1 MRPSA
6 QTAEPEGKLGEFAC
20 DVLAGLKQQPKTL
33 PCRYFYDAR
42 GSELFE
48 RITELAEY
56 YPTRAEI
63 ALLQAHADEMAALAG
78 PGCCLIEFGSGSSR
92 KTDILLRALAD
103 LAAYIP
109 IDISEAAL
117 AGAVGRLGREFPAL
131 RVWPVHAD
139 FNADLKLPAALRPAR
154 RLGFFPGST
163 IGNFEPGE
171 AIAFLRRAR
180 ALLGPNSGFII
191 GADLKKD
198 VGMLTRAYDDGEGV
212 TAAFNL
218 NLLARINRELGADF
232 DLGGFAHLAVYNEE
246 AGRIEMHL
254 RSTRAQ
260 VVAILGERFRFREG
274 ETIHTENSHKYTV
287 EEFGALAREA
297 GWEPRAVWT
306 GPERLF
312 SVHYLA
318 PGATI

>member
-1 MRPSA
+1 MRHA
-6 QTAEPEGKLGEFAC
+6 ARTAEPECRLSEFAC
-20 DVLAGLKQQPKTL
+20 DVLAGLKRQQKTL

-48 RITELAEY
+48 RITGLAAY

-63 ALLQAHADEMAALAG
+63 AILQAHAYEMAALAG

-92 KTDILLRALAD
+92 KTDILLRALPD
-103 LAAYIP
+103 LAAYVP
-109 IDISEAAL
+109 IDISGAAL
-117 AGAVGRLGREFPAL
+117 AGAVARLGREFPAL

-139 FNADLKLPAALRPAR
+139 FNAAVKLPGSLRAGK

-163 IGNFEPGE
+163 IGNFEPAE
-171 AIAFLRRAR
+171 AIVFLKRAR
-180 ALLGPNSGFII
+180 ALLGPNSGFIV

-198 VGMLTRAYDDGEGV
+198 TATLLRAYDDSEGI

-232 DLGGFAHLAVYNEE
+232 DLGGFAHLAVYNED

-254 RSTRAQ
+254 RSTRPHT
-260 VVAILGERFRFREG
+260 VTLLGERFRFGEG

-287 EEFGALAREA
+287 EEFGALARAA
-297 GWEPRAVWT
+297 GWEPQAVWT
-306 GPERLF
+306 GAERLF
-312 SVHYLA
+312 SVHYLFA
-318 PGATI
+318 RA